1 MSKVLSKTDSEIF
14 KSPREKDLLSH
25 ITSTSLK
32 YKIWIAVLLVF
43 VVFGLIGYYR
53 QLKFGLVVTA
63 MRDYTSWGIYISN
76 FVFFV
81 AISLVGSL
89 FSSILKLNKNEWSRP
104 LTRISEIIAV
114 SAIICAAVIII
125 VDMGRPDRFFYV
137 IRYLRIQSPII
148 WDVIIISTYLV
159 ISFLLLYISMLPDLG
174 LCRDR
179 LTSVPRWK
187 KKLYRI
193 LALNW
198 NDNPRQWKKLQKI
211 NKILAIT
218 VLPVA
223 FAIHT
228 ITSWLFATTWR
239 PGWDSTNLGPYFVSG
254 AFMAGA
260 AIIIVAMYF
269 IREHMNLGRYI
280 TQGHFDKMSKLLVL
294 LSLVYLY
301 FNINEYLGPAFKM
314 VGVEGEHITELFV
327 GNYAPMYWLV
337 QIGGL
342 VLPIILLLFK
352 PLRKPLPAFVI
363 SMLVLL
369 GAWFKRFLIVIPSL
383 QHPYLPIQGVDESY
397 LHYNPTWEEWAI
409 TISSFAWFLLIIT
422 FLVKIFPVIP
432 VKKEEAFIKSNSNS
446 QSDNDE
452 I

>member
-1 MSKVLSKTDSEIF
+1 
-14 KSPREKDLLSH
+14 
-25 ITSTSLK
+25 
-32 YKIWIAVLLVF
+32 
-43 VVFGLIGYYR
+43 
-53 QLKFGLVVTA
+53 

-137 IRYLRIQSPII
+137 IKYLRIQSPII

-159 ISFLLLYISMLPDLG
+159 ISFLLLYISMLPDIG

-179 LTSVPRWK
+179 LSSVPRWK

-193 LALNW
+193 LAINW
-198 NDNPRQWKKLQKI
+198 NDDPRQWKKLQKI

-280 TQGHFDKMSKLLVL
+280 TQVHFNKMGKLLVL

-327 GNYAPMYWLV
+327 GDYAPMYWLV

-342 VLPIILLLFK
+342 VLPIVLLLFQ
-352 PLRKPLPAFVI
+352 PMRKPFPAFVI

-422 FLVKIFPVIP
+422 FLIKIFPVIP
-432 VKKEEAFIKSNSNS
+432 VKKEEAFIKSNPKS
-446 QSDNDE
+446 QTDKDE
-452 I
+452 K

>member
-1 MSKVLSKTDSEIF
+1 MSKRNIELQKFRTKRGKRLLGHLI
-14 KSPREKDLLSH
+14 KS
-25 ITSTSLK
+25 SLQ
-32 YKIWIAVLLVF
+32 YKIWIAFLLF
-43 VVFGLIGYYR
+43 LCIMGFIGYYR
-53 QLKFGLVVTA
+53 QLKYGLVVTA

-81 AISLVGSL
+81 AVSLVGSL
-89 FSSILKLNKNEWSRP
+89 FSSILKLNKNLWARP

-114 SAIICAAVIII
+114 SAIICAALIIV
-125 VDMGRPDRFFYV
+125 VDMGRPDRLLYV
-137 IRYLRIQSPII
+137 FTHLRIQSPII

-159 ISFLLLYISMLPDLG
+159 ISILLLYFSLLPDIA

-179 LTSVPRWK
+179 LTEIPKWRK
-187 KKLYRI
+187 KFYRI
-193 LALNW
+193 LAINW
-198 NDNPRQWKKLQKI
+198 RNHPKQIALLEKA
-211 NKILAIT
+211 NKIMGIT

-260 AIIIVAMYF
+260 AVIIIAMYF
-269 IREHMNLGRYI
+269 IRKNMKLGNYI
-280 TQGHFDKMSKLLVL
+280 TLLHFDKMGKLLAL

-327 GNYAPMYWLV
+327 GKYAPMYWFV

-342 VLPIILLLFK
+342 VLPIFFLFFEK
-352 PLRKPLPAFVI
+352 FRRPLPAMIISIFV
-363 SMLVLL
+363 VL
-369 GAWFKRFLIVIPSL
+369 GAWLKRFLIVIPSL

-397 LHYNPTWEEWAI
+397 LTYIPTWEEWAI
-409 TISSFAWFLLIIT
+409 TISSFAGFLLTIT
-422 FLVKIFPVIP
+422 LLIKLFPVIP
-432 VKKEEAFIKSNSNS
+432 VKKYKHGVETHTKQNIY
-446 QSDNDE
+446 
-452 I
+452 